1 MKQNISKKDWN
12 YIQKHGLS
20 IEEINRQLKI
30 INEGLPPVQI
40 IKPAVL
46 NDGIIHLEKKQEED
60 LLLFFEENKKQF
72 LLQKFVPASGAAT
85 RMFKDWIFFH
95 NHYQPGKDYYE
106 RFVKKHHLK
115 MFEELDDFLDE
126 FPSFPFYEEVLEIIK
141 NNQPDF
147 FQLDEN
153 EQVWEYIHYVLSD
166 DGLGYQFLPKALLIF
181 HRYSQN
187 EKRTALEEHLSEF
200 LNYSVSNKGKLHF
213 TLLPQHVTH
222 FQNLLKKLKEK
233 YPVEVDLSFQKPE
246 TDTIMLYLNTGEIV
260 RDKNENIVF
269 RPGGHGS
276 LIENIQDLEADII
289 YINNIDNV
297 QKGERQELTIRY
309 KKILAAYL
317 IQTKNKIDNY
327 LIQLENEKPIGSDLK
342 EIEDFACNNLNIRFI
357 DGYNT
362 LNNSGKRKYLFYKLN
377 RPVRIAGVV
386 KNTGEP
392 GGGPFWV
399 KNKNGLASLQI
410 VEKTQIDIKTQ
421 KEIFEQA
428 THFNPVNL
436 VVNIKDY
443 QNKNFNLKEFI
454 NEEAGL
460 VTEKNFEGKP
470 IKVYERPGLWNGAM
484 DNWNTI
490 FIEVPL
496 ETFTPVKTVYDL
508 LKPEHQ

>member
-1 MKQNISKKDWN
+1 MK
-12 YIQKHGLS
+12 
-20 IEEINRQLKI
+20 
-30 INEGLPPVQI
+30 
-40 IKPAVL
+40 
-46 NDGIIHLEKKQEED
+46 
-60 LLLFFEENKKQF
+60 
-72 LLQKFVPASGAAT
+72 
-85 RMFKDWIFFH
+85 
-95 NHYQPGKDYYE
+95 
-106 RFVKKHHLK
+106 
-115 MFEELDDFLDE
+115 
-126 FPSFPFYEEVLEIIK
+126 
-141 NNQPDF
+141 
-147 FQLDEN
+147 
-153 EQVWEYIHYVLSD
+153 
-166 DGLGYQFLPKALLIF
+166 
-181 HRYSQN
+181 
-187 EKRTALEEHLSEF
+187 
-200 LNYSVSNKGKLHF
+200 
-213 TLLPQHVTH
+213 
-222 FQNLLKKLKEK
+222 NLLKKLKEK

-260 RDKNENIVF
+260 RDKNDNIVF

-289 YINNIDNV
+289 FINNIDNV
-297 QKGERQELTIRY
+297 QKGQRQELAIRY

-317 IQTKNKIDNY
+317 MQTKNKIDNY

-342 EIEDFACNNLNIRFI
+342 EIEDFAYNNLNIRFI
-357 DGYNT
+357 DGYDT

-421 KEIFEQA
+421 KEILEQA

-443 QNKNFNLKEFI
+443 QNKKFNLKEFI
-454 NEEAGL
+454 NEEVGL

-470 IKVYERPGLWNGAM
+470 VKVYERPGLWNGAM